1 MSLNPFSAFLKTVKY
16 VLTRKIH
23 FPKNCLHKTITME
36 DKQQFKVFRHAVMST
51 KLNGQNA
58 AIFKVRFHLSG
69 MSPEKNKPFSV
80 IPMLFILGLPG
91 FRAKLWTIDE
101 KSGDFQ
107 GIYQWDRL
115 EDAQNYANS
124 FALNFMTS
132 RSVPGSVSYEIIPN
146 TSLKEY
152 IESLKLS

>member
-1 MSLNPFSAFLKTVKY
+1 MSLNPFKAFLKTFKY

-23 FPKNCLHKTITME
+23 FPKNYLHKTITME

-58 AIFKVRFHLSG
+58 AIFKVRFHLAG
-69 MSPEKNKPFSV
+69 MSTEKNKPFSV

-91 FRAKLWTIDE
+91 FRAKLWTLNE
-101 KSGDFQ
+101 KNGDFQ
-107 GIYQWDRL
+107 GIYQWDSL
-115 EDAQNYANS
+115 KDAQNYANS

>member
-1 MSLNPFSAFLKTVKY
+1 MSLNPFSAFLKTIKY

-23 FPKNCLHKTITME
+23 FPKNYLHKTATME
-36 DKQQFKVFRHAVMST
+36 DGQQFNVFRHVIMST

-58 AIFKVRFHLSG
+58 AIFKVRFHLAS
-69 MSPEKNKPFSV
+69 MSPEKNIPFSR

-91 FRAKLWTIDE
+91 FRAKLWTLN
-101 KSGDFQ
+101 KNNGDFQ
-107 GIYQWDRL
+107 GIYQWDSL

-146 TSLKEY
+146 TSMKEY
-152 IESLKLS
+152 IKSLKIS

>member
-1 MSLNPFSAFLKTVKY
+1 MSLNPFSAFLKTIKY
-16 VLTRKIH
+16 FMTRKIH

-36 DKQQFKVFRHAVMST
+36 DRQQFKVFRHAVMST
-51 KLNGQNA
+51 KLNRQNA
-58 AIFKVRFHLSG
+58 AIFKVRFHLAG

-91 FRAKLWTIDE
+91 FRAKLWTLNE

-107 GIYQWDRL
+107 GIYQWDSL
-115 EDAQNYANS
+115 KNAQNYANS

-132 RSVPGSVSYEIIPN
+132 RSVPGSVSHEIIPN

>member
-1 MSLNPFSAFLKTVKY
+1 MSLNPFSAFLKTDKY

-36 DKQQFKVFRHAVMST
+36 DRKQFKVFRHAVMST

-58 AIFKVRFHLSG
+58 AIFKVRFHLAG

-91 FRAKLWTIDE
+91 FRAKLWTLNE
-101 KSGDFQ
+101 KNGDFQ
-107 GIYQWDRL
+107 GIYQWDSL
-115 EDAQNYANS
+115 KDAQNYANS
-124 FALNFMTS
+124 FALTFMTS

-146 TSLKEY
+146 TSMKEY
-152 IESLKLS
+152 IKSLKLS